1 MRVSH
6 IITSYLLQI
15 LKKGFSNISARKR
28 FYISSRLGS
37 IFYNYFGI
45 RQKQARM
52 NIKTAFPYL
61 EPHQIEKIL
70 KKTYLNFCHN
80 FVELVSFPKS
90 YENIQI
96 KVKGNKTL
104 QSFLKQKKGIIFITG
119 HFGAWE
125 ILGQWVAKNV
135 PLFVGVAQKQK
146 NKGAHNF
153 FINQRE
159 LAGTKHILR
168 GNSVKLMYD
177 VLSNNG
183 LLGLVSDQDAKKKGV
198 FVDFFGRQASTPK
211 GAALFH
217 INTKA
222 PILLGVC
229 FKENFQKYNIHF
241 KAIHAKNKN
250 IEEITQEYTNQLE
263 LYIKQYPDQYFW
275 FHRRWKTKK
284 TESLEKI
291 N

>member
-1 MRVSH
+1 MRTSH
-6 IITSYLLQI
+6 IITSCFLQI
-15 LKKGFSNISARKR
+15 LKKCFSNINAKKR
-28 FYISSRLGS
+28 FYIASRIGS
-37 IFYNYFGI
+37 IFYHYLGI
-45 RQKQARM
+45 RKKQART
-52 NIKTAFPYL
+52 NIKKAFPHL
-61 EPHQIEKIL
+61 EPNQIEKIL

-80 FVELVSFPKS
+80 FVEFVSFPYS
-90 YENIQI
+90 FENIQI
-96 KVKGNKTL
+96 EVKGDKIL
-104 QSFLKQKKGIIFITG
+104 QSFLEQKKGIVFITG

-125 ILGQWVAKNV
+125 ILGQWVARNV

-146 NKGAHNF
+146 NTGAHDF

-159 LAGTKHILR
+159 LAGIKHILR
-168 GNSVKLMYD
+168 GNSVKLMYE

-198 FVDFFGRQASTPK
+198 FVDFFGTPASTPK

-222 PILLGVC
+222 PLLLGVC
-229 FKENFQKYNIHF
+229 FKENFQKYHIHF
-241 KAIHAKNKN
+241 KAINTKNKN
-250 IEEITQEYTNQLE
+250 IEQITQEYTKLLE

-284 TESLEKI
+284 T
-291 N
+291 

>member
-15 LKKGFSNISARKR
+15 LKKGFLSISARKR

-284 TESLEKI
+284 TEPLEKI